1 MYTYGQWIP
10 SDTEKGYLTCS
21 SCHDCYIEPGWPGT
35 GKWSFCPHCGADM
48 REIANRMLTLEEVCD
63 IAVRYRGGP
72 AVIWCEVEEKGWT
85 LGEYVLVDMDY
96 EHRDPYPYCISFY
109 TLNGTDFRAYT
120 DCKFLTETYGNVWR
134 CYLYKQRKA
143 D

>member
-1 MYTYGQWIP
+1 
-10 SDTEKGYLTCS
+10 
-21 SCHDCYIEPGWPGT
+21 
-35 GKWSFCPHCGADM
+35 M
-48 REIANRMLTLEEVCD
+48 REIANRMLTLEELCD
-63 IAVRYRGGP
+63 IAVRYREKP

-96 EHRDPYPYCISFY
+96 EHRDPYPYNISFY

-120 DCKFLTETYGNVWR
+120 DCKFLTETYGNVRR